1 MSQSEHHA
9 SFDED
14 DLLWSEQFGDHYFS
28 RNDGRAECQHV
39 FIAGNKLPER
49 WATASNFA
57 IGELGFGTGLNF
69 LTTWQMWREH
79 RRPGQHL
86 HFHSVEAFPLDIDTA
101 QLALNRWPQLQ
112 SLAAELLEK
121 WQGLD
126 KRCQMD
132 QQTSLQ
138 VEFEQV
144 EPALA
149 SFPTCNAW
157 YLDGFAPARNPDMW
171 SPAVMQGLADAT
183 EAGGTFA
190 SYTAAGWVRRN
201 LQDAGF
207 EVEKRPGFG
216 TKRDMI
222 AGYLP

>member
-1 MSQSEHHA
+1 MSHSEHDA
-9 SFDED
+9 SFDDD

-39 FIAGNKLPER
+39 FMAGNKLPER
-49 WATASNFA
+49 WASAPNFS

-69 LTTWQMWREH
+69 LTTWQMWRQH
-79 RRPGQHL
+79 RQPGQHL
-86 HFHSVEAFPLDIDTA
+86 HFHSVEAFPLGVDIA
-101 QLALNRWPQLQ
+101 RRALDRWPDLQ
-112 SLAAELLEK
+112 PLAAELLAR
-121 WQGLD
+121 WQGLE

-138 VEFEQV
+138 VAFEQV

-149 SFPTCNAW
+149 SFPACNAW
-157 YLDGFAPARNPDMW
+157 YLDGFAPARNPEMW
-171 SPAVMQGLADAT
+171 SPAVIKGLADAT
-183 EAGGTFA
+183 APGGTFA

-201 LQDAGF
+201 LQNAGF
-207 EVEKRPGFG
+207 QVQKQPGFG

-222 AGYLP
+222 AGCLP